1 MMPLFLLVMTEPEKQ
16 AFITELYDEYY
27 RLVRFEISKM
37 HGNKNEIEDL
47 IQDVFLLLIQNEET
61 LKDFEP
67 KQRTPY
73 IIRTVQTTVYKHW
86 RDHAKD
92 RKVQYFEDLE
102 EEPYYLDRRMLQV
115 EDMECFRPAVE
126 ALNPKDRH
134 ALEMK
139 YAMYY
144 TDKQIADALG
154 VALKN
159 VRMTLSRARNR
170 FKKLIK
176 KFFDEQCF

>member
-73 IIRTVQTTVYKHW
+73 IIRTVQTTV
-86 RDHAKD
+86 
-92 RKVQYFEDLE
+92 
-102 EEPYYLDRRMLQV
+102 
-115 EDMECFRPAVE
+115 
-126 ALNPKDRH
+126 
-134 ALEMK
+134 
-139 YAMYY
+139 
-144 TDKQIADALG
+144 
-154 VALKN
+154 
-159 VRMTLSRARNR
+159 
-170 FKKLIK
+170 
-176 KFFDEQCF
+176 